1 MIGEGM
7 RYDHRQVCTKRQ
19 PPKPESETDHAPADA
34 QASYLTQDNDSHW
47 YVVPVARREE
57 WDAWRNLDSDDK
69 RAWTPPSF
77 AVEVGGSPSQVEFS
91 SWSIR

>member
-1 MIGEGM
+1 M
-7 RYDHRQVCTKRQ
+7 T
-19 PPKPESETDHAPADA
+19 PKPESETDHAPADA

-57 WDAWRNLDSDDK
+57 WDAWRNLDSDDE